1 MTASIETKSSHS
13 DVPNPTTIRPIKNSD
28 TFNFLPIAIE
38 LEINISA
45 PLLKEKGLLSRIL
58 C

>member
-1 MTASIETKSSHS
+1 MTASIETQSSHS
-13 DVPNPTTIRPIKNSD
+13 DVPTNYDKTNKNSD

-45 PLLKEKGLLSRIL
+45 PLLKRKDLLSRIL